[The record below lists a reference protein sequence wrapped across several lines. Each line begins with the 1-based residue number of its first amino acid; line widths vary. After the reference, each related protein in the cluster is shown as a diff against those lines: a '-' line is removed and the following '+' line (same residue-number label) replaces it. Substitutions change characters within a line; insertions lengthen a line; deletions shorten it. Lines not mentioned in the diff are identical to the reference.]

1 MFSSKG
7 KVLTDLASMDTIDI
21 SQNIQDFKQVFEN
34 ESRIIFSARFGDG
47 KSYFLNEFM
56 KNYDEKKNDYYF
68 ITLHPV
74 NYVVEEN
81 RDVIEYI
88 KRDILFQ
95 LIKDNRIYD
104 FKEGYDKIFDA
115 VCNVESLFKLAD
127 FAASIIPVNGLKEGY
142 KALKGLVSTIDEK
155 RKKQDVLHVVDDYL
169 NGFYGKMG
177 SISECDAF
185 TYLIQKSLERM
196 MAKSV
201 LIIEDLDRIDPAHLF
216 RIMNVLSSQ
225 VDNPYYSEVP
235 NGNKFGFDKIILV
248 MDYEIARHLFHHF
261 YGKEAN
267 YEGYMNK
274 FLNTLPFRY
283 SIKEEAHRQVRQKIL
298 DICKT
303 GVFLSLDHKLSDNP
317 KDRISFQL
325 ALNNSSVRRCK
336 EFLDLDVASLI
347 RKKWLNGEYSIPT
360 DSTWVR
366 ILVCYRFFI
375 PDKSIRSI
383 MEAMI
388 HGFADL
394 QLAELAM
401 PFYCAVNG
409 ERYFYLQIKDDMYMI
424 RYNAMLNLVTN
435 GVVRNHINVVPES
448 IANIKK
454 VLYNVESS
462 ICNLLIG

>member
-1 MFSSKG
+1 MEP
-7 KVLTDLASMDTIDI
+7 IDI
-21 SQNIQDFKQVFEN
+21 SNNINDFRQVFES
-34 ESRIIFSARFGDG
+34 ESRIIFSAKFGDG

-56 KNYDEKKNDYYF
+56 KSYNEKKNDYYF

-115 VCNVESLFKLAD
+115 VCNGESLLKLAD
-127 FAASIIPVNGLKEGY
+127 FDASIIPVKGLKEGY

-155 RKKQDVLHVVDDYL
+155 RKVQDVLHVVDDYL
-169 NGFYGKMG
+169 NGFYGKSG

-185 TYLIQKSLERM
+185 TYLIQKSLEQM

-248 MDYEIARHLFHHF
+248 MDYEIAKHLFHHF

-267 YEGYMNK
+267 YDGYMNK
-274 FLNTLPFRY
+274 FLNTLPFSY

-303 GVFLSLDHKLSDNP
+303 GVFLSLDQKLSNDP
-317 KDRISFQL
+317 KDRVSFQL

-336 EFLDLDVASLI
+336 EFLDLDVNSLF

-366 ILVCYRFFI
+366 ILVCYRFFM
-375 PDKSIRSI
+375 PDKSVRSI

-388 HGFADL
+388 HGFTDL

-409 ERYFYLQIKDDMYMI
+409 DRFFYLRIVDDMYMI
-424 RYNAMLNLVTN
+424 KYDTILNLVTK
-435 GVVRNHINVVPES
+435 GVVGNHRKVVPES

>member
-1 MFSSKG
+1 
-7 KVLTDLASMDTIDI
+7 MDTIDI
-21 SQNIQDFKQVFEN
+21 SQNIQDFKQVFEK

-56 KNYDEKKNDYYF
+56 KNYDEKNNDYYF
-68 ITLHPV
+68 ITLYPV

-104 FKEGYDKIFDA
+104 FKKGYDKIFDA
-115 VCNVESLFKLAD
+115 VCNKESLLKLGN
-127 FAASIIPVNGLKEGY
+127 FVASIIPIEGLKEGY
-142 KALKGLVSTIDEK
+142 EALKDFASTIHEK
-155 RKKQDVLHVVDDYL
+155 YKSQDVLHVADDYL
-169 NGFYGKMG
+169 NGFYGKTG

-185 TYLIQKSLERM
+185 TCLIQKSLEQM

-267 YEGYMNK
+267 YDGYMNK
-274 FLNTLPFRY
+274 FLNTLPYSY
-283 SIKEEAHRQVRQKIL
+283 SIREEAHRQVRQKIF

-303 GVFLSLDHKLSDNP
+303 EEVLSLDQSLSSETN
-317 KDRISFQL
+317 DRISVPLAIYQL
-325 ALNNSSVRRCK
+325 SVRRSK
-336 EFLDLDVASLI
+336 EFLDIEINSLF
-347 RKKWLNGEYSIPT
+347 RDNWLHGEYNIQTDIP
-360 DSTWVR
+360 WVR
-366 ILVCYRFFI
+366 ILICLRFLMS
-375 PDKSIRSI
+375 DKPLGKIY
-383 MEAMI
+383 EAMI
-388 HGFADL
+388 HGFTDM
-394 QLAELAM
+394 QLVELAA
-401 PFYCAVNG
+401 PLYFAKEKRESLFYVEIEDATYQIEYQESLKQVKINRCRGIRNG
-409 ERYFYLQIKDDMYMI
+409 LKKNIADIK
-424 RYNAMLNLVTN
+424 NLLRN
-435 GVVRNHINVVPES
+435 VRNNV
-448 IANIKK
+448 
-454 VLYNVESS
+454 
-462 ICNLLIG
+462 CNLLIG

>member
-1 MFSSKG
+1 
-7 KVLTDLASMDTIDI
+7 MDTIDI

-34 ESRIIFSARFGDG
+34 ENRIIFSARFGDG
-47 KSYFLNEFM
+47 KSYFLKEFM
-56 KNYDEKKNDYYF
+56 KSYDEKDNDYYF

-127 FAASIIPVNGLKEGY
+127 FAASIIPVKGLKEGY
-142 KALKGLVSTIDEK
+142 KALKGLVSTIEEK
-155 RKKQDVLHVVDDYL
+155 RKEQDVLHVVDDYL

-185 TYLIQKSLERM
+185 TYLIQKSLEQM
-196 MAKSV
+196 MAMSV

-225 VDNPYYSEVP
+225 IDNPYYSHVP
-235 NGNKFGFDKIILV
+235 HGNKFGFDKIILV
-248 MDYEIARHLFHHF
+248 MDYEIAKHLFHHF

-274 FLNTLPFRY
+274 FLNTLPY
-283 SIKEEAHRQVRQKIL
+283 SYFIKEEAHRQVRQKIL

-303 GVFLSLDHKLSDNP
+303 GVFLSLAQKLSDNP

-336 EFLDLDVASLI
+336 EFLDIDINSLF
-347 RKKWLNGEYSIPT
+347 RKKWLNGVYSIPT
-360 DSTWVR
+360 DNTWVK
-366 ILVCYRFFI
+366 ILVCYRFFMLNKPI
-375 PDKSIRSI
+375 SSI

-388 HGFADL
+388 HGFSDL

-409 ERYFYLQIKDDMYMI
+409 ERYFYLQINDDMYMI

-435 GVVRNHINVVPES
+435 GVVRNQGNVVPES

-454 VLYNVESS
+454 VLYNIESS

>member
-1 MFSSKG
+1 MEP
-7 KVLTDLASMDTIDI
+7 IDI
-21 SQNIQDFKQVFEN
+21 SNNIYDFKQVFES
-34 ESRIIFSARFGDG
+34 ESRIIFSAKFGDG
-47 KSYFLNEFM
+47 KSYFLKKFM
-56 KNYDEKKNDYYF
+56 ESYPKEANDYYF

-74 NYVVEEN
+74 NYVVEDN

-115 VCNVESLFKLAD
+115 VCNKESLLKLAD
-127 FAASIIPVNGLKEGY
+127 FVASIIPVEGIKDVY
-142 KALKGLVSTIDEK
+142 EGLKGLASTI
-155 RKKQDVLHVVDDYL
+155 RKKYKEQDVLHVVDDYL
-169 NGFYGKMG
+169 NGFYGKSG

-185 TYLIQKSLERM
+185 TYLIQKSLEQM

-248 MDYEIARHLFHHF
+248 MDYEIAKHLFHHF

-274 FLNTLPFRY
+274 FLNTLPFSY
-283 SIKEEAHRQVRQKIL
+283 SINEEAHRQVRQKIL

-303 GVFLSLDHKLSDNP
+303 GVFLSLDQKLSNNP

-325 ALNNSSVRRCK
+325 ALNNSSVRKCK

-366 ILVCYRFFI
+366 ILVCYRFFM
-375 PDKSIRSI
+375 PDKSIKSI

-388 HGFADL
+388 HGFTDL

-401 PFYCAVNG
+401 PFYCAVNE
-409 ERYFYLQIKDDMYMI
+409 ERFFYLRIKDEMYMI
-424 RYNAMLNLVTN
+424 KYDTILNLVTK
-435 GVVRNHINVVPES
+435 GVVGNHRKVVPES

>member
-1 MFSSKG
+1 
-7 KVLTDLASMDTIDI
+7 MDTIDI

-34 ESRIIFSARFGDG
+34 ESRIIFSAKFGDG
-47 KSYFLNEFM
+47 KSYFLDKFI
-56 KNYDEKKNDYYF
+56 KSYDDKKNDYYF

-115 VCNVESLFKLAD
+115 VCNKESLLKLGD
-127 FAASIIPVNGLKEGY
+127 FVASIIPIEGLKDGY
-142 KALKGLVSTIDEK
+142 EALKDLASTIHEK
-155 RKKQDVLHVVDDYL
+155 YKSQDVLHVVDDYL

-177 SISECDAF
+177 SISVCDAF
-185 TYLIQKSLERM
+185 TYLIQKSFERM

-225 VDNPYYSEVP
+225 VDNPYYSHVP
-235 NGNKFGFDKIILV
+235 HGNKFGFDKIILV
-248 MDYEIARHLFHHF
+248 MDYEIAEHLFHHF

-274 FLNTLPFRY
+274 FLNTLPYSY

-303 GVFLSLDHKLSDNP
+303 GVFLSLDQKLSNDP

-325 ALNNSSVRRCK
+325 ALNTASVRRCK
-336 EFLDLDVASLI
+336 EFLDLDVNSLF

-360 DSTWVR
+360 DNTWVKM
-366 ILVCYRFFI
+366 LVCYRFFMS
-375 PDKSIRSI
+375 DKPISTI
-383 MEAMI
+383 MEAMSM
-388 HGFADL
+388 DL
-394 QLAELAM
+394 L
-401 PFYCAVNG
+401 
-409 ERYFYLQIKDDMYMI
+409 
-424 RYNAMLNLVTN
+424 
-435 GVVRNHINVVPES
+435 
-448 IANIKK
+448 
-454 VLYNVESS
+454 
-462 ICNLLIG
+462 ICN

>member
-1 MFSSKG
+1 
-7 KVLTDLASMDTIDI
+7 MDTIDI
-21 SQNIQDFKQVFEN
+21 SQNIQDFKQVFEQEN
-34 ESRIIFSARFGDG
+34 RIIFSVRFGDG
-47 KSYFLNEFM
+47 KSYFLKEFM
-56 KNYDEKKNDYYF
+56 ESYPKEANDYYF
-68 ITLHPV
+68 ITPHPV

-115 VCNVESLFKLAD
+115 VCNKESLLKLAD
-127 FAASIIPVNGLKEGY
+127 FVASIIPVEGIKDVY
-142 KALKGLVSTIDEK
+142 EGLKGLASTIH
-155 RKKQDVLHVVDDYL
+155 KKYKEQDVLHVADDYL

-185 TYLIQKSLERM
+185 TCLIQKSLKQTK
-196 MAKSV
+196 AKSV

-248 MDYEIARHLFHHF
+248 MDYEIAKHLFHHF

-274 FLNTLPFRY
+274 FLNTLPYSY

-303 GVFLSLDHKLSDNP
+303 GVFLSLDQKLSNDP

-325 ALNNSSVRRCK
+325 ALNNASVRRCK
-336 EFLDLDVASLI
+336 EFLDLDVNSLF

-366 ILVCYRFFI
+366 ILVCYRFFMS
-375 PDKSIRSI
+375 DKPISSI

-388 HGFADL
+388 HGFTDL

-409 ERYFYLQIKDDMYMI
+409 DRFFYLRIVDDMYMI
-424 RYNAMLNLVTN
+424 KYDAILNLVTK
-435 GVVRNHINVVPES
+435 GVVGNHRKVVPES

>member
-1 MFSSKG
+1 
-7 KVLTDLASMDTIDI
+7 MDTIDI
-21 SQNIQDFKQVFEN
+21 SQNIQDFKQVFEQEN
-34 ESRIIFSARFGDG
+34 RIIFSAKFGDG

-56 KNYDEKKNDYYF
+56 KSYDEKKNDYYF

-127 FAASIIPVNGLKEGY
+127 FAASIIPVKGLKEGY
-142 KALKGLVSTIDEK
+142 KALKGLVSTIEEK
-155 RKKQDVLHVVDDYL
+155 RKEQDVLHVVDDYL

-225 VDNPYYSEVP
+225 VDNPYYSEFP
-235 NGNKFGFDKIILV
+235 NGNKFSFDKIILV
-248 MDYEIARHLFHHF
+248 MDYEIAKHLFHHF
-261 YGKEAN
+261 YGQEAN

-274 FLNTLPFRY
+274 FLNTLPYSY

-303 GVFLSLDHKLSDNP
+303 GVFLSLDQKLSDNP

-336 EFLDLDVASLI
+336 EFLDLDINSLF

-366 ILVCYRFFI
+366 ILVCYRFFM

-409 ERYFYLQIKDDMYMI
+409 ERYFYLQINDDMYMI

-435 GVVRNHINVVPES
+435 GVVRNQGNVVSES

>member
-1 MFSSKG
+1 
-7 KVLTDLASMDTIDI
+7 MDTINI
-21 SQNIQDFKQVFEN
+21 SQNIKDFKQVFEK

-47 KSYFLNEFM
+47 KSYFLNEFI
-56 KNYDEKKNDYYF
+56 KSNDEKKNDYYF

-104 FKEGYDKIFDA
+104 FKEGDDKIFDA

-127 FAASIIPVNGLKEGY
+127 FAASIIPVKGLKEGY

-155 RKKQDVLHVVDDYL
+155 RKEQDALHVVDDYL
-169 NGFYGKMG
+169 NGFYGKSG

-185 TYLIQKSLERM
+185 TYLIQKSLEQM

-235 NGNKFGFDKIILV
+235 NGNKFGFDKVILV

-274 FLNTLPFRY
+274 FLNTLPYKF
-283 SIKEEAHRQVRQKIL
+283 SISEEAQKQVENKLIRTFGTSDVLNFRSPLNPHKFNS
-298 DICKT
+298 DT
-303 GVFLSLDHKLSDNP
+303 FFLLVAVKEL
-317 KDRISFQL
+317 
-325 ALNNSSVRRCK
+325 SVRRCK
-336 EFLDLDVASLI
+336 EFIDDNIETHIKPSWVNDKIKIPTNIDLVKLLYCIRFFTRLSLNTIFVMLIESLEGELAVRMLMPLFCISRKKNTFFVRMDKEIYECHYEESSLSFSVEQNNTWDDSLVVSFDNIKRAASNMKDAVLDLI
-347 RKKWLNGEYSIPT
+347 IG
-360 DSTWVR
+360 
-366 ILVCYRFFI
+366 
-375 PDKSIRSI
+375 
-383 MEAMI
+383 
-388 HGFADL
+388 DL
-394 QLAELAM
+394 
-401 PFYCAVNG
+401 
-409 ERYFYLQIKDDMYMI
+409 
-424 RYNAMLNLVTN
+424 
-435 GVVRNHINVVPES
+435 
-448 IANIKK
+448 
-454 VLYNVESS
+454 
-462 ICNLLIG
+462 

>member
-1 MFSSKG
+1 
-7 KVLTDLASMDTIDI
+7 MDTIDI

-56 KNYDEKKNDYYF
+56 KSYGEKKNDYYF

-127 FAASIIPVNGLKEGY
+127 FAASIIPVKGLKEGY

-155 RKKQDVLHVVDDYL
+155 RKEQDVLHVVDDYL
-169 NGFYGKMG
+169 NGFYGKSG

-185 TYLIQKSLERM
+185 TYLIQKSLEQM

-225 VDNPYYSEVP
+225 VDNPYYSEFS

-274 FLNTLPFRY
+274 FLNTLPFSY
-283 SIKEEAHRQVRQKIL
+283 SIKEEAQRQVEAKLL
-298 DICKT
+298 DICKSDE
-303 GVFLSLDHKLSDNP
+303 VLRVVLQLSSNKEECFSVP
-317 KDRISFQL
+317 SAIMQM
-325 ALNNSSVRRCK
+325 SVRRCK
-336 EFLDLDVASLI
+336 EFLDMDVCNLI
-347 RKKWLNGEYSIPT
+347 RNTWMKGDYDIPT
-360 DSTWVR
+360 QTVWTK
-366 ILVCYRFFI
+366 ILACYHFLF
-375 PDKSIRSI
+375 PDRSLNAI
-383 MEAMI
+383 QEMMLY
-388 HGFADL
+388 GFSDL
-394 QLAELAM
+394 QLAELYA
-401 PFYCAVNG
+401 PYNYALKGVNEFYMEYDN
-409 ERYFYLQIKDDMYMI
+409 DMYDFCYI
-424 RYNAMLNLVTN
+424 KGENLVRR
-435 GVVRNHINVVPES
+435 GR
-448 IANIKK
+448 
-454 VLYNVESS
+454 VLSWQSDKTLDVAEIRKDLRKMNLD
-462 ICNLLIG
+462 IRNLLLGQ

>member
-1 MFSSKG
+1 
-7 KVLTDLASMDTIDI
+7 MDTIDI

-47 KSYFLNEFM
+47 KSYFLNEFI
-56 KNYDEKKNDYYF
+56 NSYDEKKNDYYF

-115 VCNVESLFKLAD
+115 VCNKESLFKLAD
-127 FAASIIPVNGLKEGY
+127 FAASIIPVDGLKDGY
-142 KALKGLVSTIDEK
+142 EALKTLVSTIH
-155 RKKQDVLHVVDDYL
+155 RKYKGQDVLHVVDDYL
-169 NGFYGKMG
+169 NGFYGKSG

-185 TYLIQKSLERM
+185 TYLIQKSLEQM
-196 MAKSV
+196 MPKSV

-225 VDNPYYSEVP
+225 VDNPYYSKVP

-274 FLNTLPFRY
+274 FLNTLPFTY

-303 GVFLSLDHKLSDNP
+303 GVFLSLDQKLSNDP

-336 EFLDLDVASLI
+336 EFLDLDINSLF

-366 ILVCYRFFI
+366 ILVCYRFFM
-375 PDKSIRSI
+375 PDKPISSI

-388 HGFADL
+388 HGFTDL

-409 ERYFYLQIKDDMYMI
+409 ERYFYLQINDDMYMI

-435 GVVRNHINVVPES
+435 GVVRNQGNVVPES

>member
-1 MFSSKG
+1 
-7 KVLTDLASMDTIDI
+7 MDTIDI

-34 ESRIIFSARFGDG
+34 ESRIIFSAKFGDG

-56 KNYDEKKNDYYF
+56 KSYDEKKNDYYF

-115 VCNVESLFKLAD
+115 VCNKESLLKLGD
-127 FAASIIPVNGLKEGY
+127 FVASIIPIEGLKDGY
-142 KALKGLVSTIDEK
+142 EALKGLASTIHEK
-155 RKKQDVLHVVDDYL
+155 YKSQDVLHVVDDYL
-169 NGFYGKMG
+169 NGFYGKSG

-185 TYLIQKSLERM
+185 TCLIQKSLEQM
-196 MAKSV
+196 MAKSA

-235 NGNKFGFDKIILV
+235 HGNKFGFDKIILV
-248 MDYEIARHLFHHF
+248 MDYEIAKHLFHHF

-267 YEGYMNK
+267 YDGYMNK
-274 FLNTLPFRY
+274 FLNTLPYSY
-283 SIKEEAHRQVRQKIL
+283 SIKEEAHRQVWQKIL

-303 GVFLSLDHKLSDNP
+303 GVFLSLDQKLSNDP

-325 ALNNSSVRRCK
+325 ALNNASVRRCK
-336 EFLDLDVASLI
+336 EFLDLDINSLF

-360 DSTWVR
+360 DNTWVKM
-366 ILVCYRFFI
+366 LVCYRFFMS
-375 PDKSIRSI
+375 DKPISTI

-388 HGFADL
+388 HGFTDL

-401 PFYCAVNG
+401 PFFCAVNG

-424 RYNAMLNLVTN
+424 KYNAMLNLVTKGIVGN
-435 GVVRNHINVVPES
+435 RRNVVPES

>member
-1 MFSSKG
+1 MES
-7 KVLTDLASMDTIDI
+7 IDI
-21 SQNIQDFKQVFEN
+21 SNNINDFKQVFES
-34 ESRIIFSARFGDG
+34 ESRIIFSAKFGDG
-47 KSYFLNEFM
+47 KSYFLKKFM
-56 KNYDEKKNDYYF
+56 ESYPKEANDYYF

-115 VCNVESLFKLAD
+115 VCNGESLLKLAD

-155 RKKQDVLHVVDDYL
+155 RKEQDVLHVVDDYL
-169 NGFYGKMG
+169 NGFYGKSG

-185 TYLIQKSLERM
+185 TYLIQKSLDQM

-225 VDNPYYSEVP
+225 VDNPYYLHVP
-235 NGNKFGFDKIILV
+235 HGNKFGFDKIILV

-283 SIKEEAHRQVRQKIL
+283 SIREVAQTVVSNELTHIFETKEIL
-298 DICKT
+298 GFC
-303 GVFLSLDHKLSDNP
+303 GVYNGEKFSLLESIK
-317 KDRISFQL
+317 KF
-325 ALNNSSVRRCK
+325 SVRRCQ
-336 EFLDLDVASLI
+336 EFLEFDIQAHVKSAWI
-347 RKKWLNGEYSIPT
+347 YEPIAVPVLN
-360 DSTWVR
+360 DMVK
-366 ILVCYRFFI
+366 LLCYLRFFVDL
-375 PDKSIRSI
+375 PSDKMFDMLMDNLEGLLAIKAFFPLFCMSTRKTFVTLRISDTIFECYFDEKSRTVTVEQTSSWN
-383 MEAMI
+383 ENSMI
-388 HGFADL
+388 DFEKLKGA
-394 QLAELAM
+394 AKSM
-401 PFYCAVNG
+401 KPAV
-409 ERYFYLQIKDDMYMI
+409 I
-424 RYNAMLNLVTN
+424 NL
-435 GVVRNHINVVPES
+435 I
-448 IANIKK
+448 
-454 VLYNVESS
+454 
-462 ICNLLIG
+462 IG

>member
-1 MFSSKG
+1 MN
-7 KVLTDLASMDTIDI
+7 TIDI

-56 KNYDEKKNDYYF
+56 KSYDEKKNDYYF

-115 VCNVESLFKLAD
+115 VCNKESLLKLAD
-127 FAASIIPVNGLKEGY
+127 FAASIIPVKGLKERY
-142 KALKGLVSTIDEK
+142 EALKGLASTIYEK
-155 RKKQDVLHVVDDYL
+155 YKSQDVLHVVDDYL
-169 NGFYGKMG
+169 NGFYGKSG

-185 TYLIQKSLERM
+185 TYLIQKSLKLM
-196 MAKSV
+196 SAKSV

-225 VDNPYYSEVP
+225 VDNPYYSEVS

-274 FLNTLPFRY
+274 FLNTLPYLY
-283 SIKEEAHRQVRQKIL
+283 SIKKEAHRQVRQKIF

-303 GVFLSLDHKLSDNP
+303 EEVLSLDQSLSSDT
-317 KDRISFQL
+317 KDRISVPLAIYQL
-325 ALNNSSVRRCK
+325 SVRRSK
-336 EFLDLDVASLI
+336 EFLDIDINLLFRDN
-347 RKKWLNGEYSIPT
+347 WLHGEYNIQTDIP
-360 DSTWVR
+360 WVR
-366 ILVCYRFFI
+366 ILVCLRFLMS
-375 PDKSIRSI
+375 DKPLGKIY
-383 MEAMI
+383 EAMI
-388 HGFADL
+388 HGFTDM
-394 QLAELAM
+394 QLVELAA
-401 PFYCAVNG
+401 PLYFAKEKRESLFYVEIEYATYQIEYQESLKQVKING
-409 ERYFYLQIKDDMYMI
+409 CRGIRNGLKKNIADIK
-424 RYNAMLNLVTN
+424 NLL
-435 GVVRNHINVVPES
+435 RNVQNNV
-448 IANIKK
+448 
-454 VLYNVESS
+454 
-462 ICNLLIG
+462 CNLLIG

>member
-1 MFSSKG
+1 
-7 KVLTDLASMDTIDI
+7 MDTIDI
-21 SQNIQDFKQVFEN
+21 SQNIQDFKQVFEK

-56 KNYDEKKNDYYF
+56 KSYDEKDNDFYF

-115 VCNVESLFKLAD
+115 VCNKESLLKLGD
-127 FAASIIPVNGLKEGY
+127 FVASIIPIEGLKDGY
-142 KALKGLVSTIDEK
+142 EALKGLASTIHEK
-155 RKKQDVLHVVDDYL
+155 YKSQDVLHVVDDYL
-169 NGFYGKMG
+169 NGFYGKSG

-185 TYLIQKSLERM
+185 TCLIQKSLDQM

-235 NGNKFGFDKIILV
+235 NGNKFGFDKIILI

-274 FLNTLPFRY
+274 FLNTLPYSY
-283 SIKEEAHRQVRQKIL
+283 SIKEEAHRQVKQKIL

-336 EFLDLDVASLI
+336 EFLDLDVNSLF

-360 DSTWVR
+360 DSSWVR
-366 ILVCYRFFI
+366 ILVCYRFFM
-375 PDKSIRSI
+375 PDKPIRSI

-409 ERYFYLQIKDDMYMI
+409 ERYFYLQLKADMYMI

>member
-1 MFSSKG
+1 M
-7 KVLTDLASMDTIDI
+7 
-21 SQNIQDFKQVFEN
+21 
-34 ESRIIFSARFGDG
+34 
-47 KSYFLNEFM
+47 
-56 KNYDEKKNDYYF
+56 
-68 ITLHPV
+68 
-74 NYVVEEN
+74 VEEN

-142 KALKGLVSTIDEK
+142 KALKVLVSTIEEK
-155 RKKQDVLHVVDDYL
+155 RKEQDVLHVVDDYL

-201 LIIEDLDRIDPAHLF
+201 LIIEDLDRIVPAHLF

-267 YEGYMNK
+267 YEGYINK
-274 FLNTLPFRY
+274 FLNTLPFSY
-283 SIKEEAHRQVRQKIL
+283 SIKEGAHRQVEAKLL

-303 GVFLSLDHKLSDNP
+303 DEVLGVVQQLSSNKEECFSVP
-317 KDRISFQL
+317 SAIMQM
-325 ALNNSSVRRCK
+325 SVRKCK
-336 EFLDLDVASLI
+336 EFLDMDVCNLI
-347 RKKWLNGEYSIPT
+347 RNSWMKEEYDIPT
-360 DSTWVR
+360 QTVWAK
-366 ILVCYRFFI
+366 ILVCYRFLFS
-375 PDKSIRSI
+375 DRSLNAI
-383 MEAMI
+383 QEMMLY
-388 HGFADL
+388 GFSDL
-394 QLAELAM
+394 QLAELYA
-401 PFYCAVNG
+401 PYNYALKGVNEFYMEYEN
-409 ERYFYLQIKDDMYMI
+409 DMYDFYYI
-424 RYNAMLNLVTN
+424 KGKNLVRR
-435 GVVRNHINVVPES
+435 GR
-448 IANIKK
+448 
-454 VLYNVESS
+454 VLSWQSDKTLDVAE
-462 ICNLLIG
+462 IRKELRKMIPDIRNLLLG

>member
-1 MFSSKG
+1 
-7 KVLTDLASMDTIDI
+7 MDTIDI

-34 ESRIIFSARFGDG
+34 ESRTIFSAKFGDG

-56 KNYDEKKNDYYF
+56 KSYNEKKNDYYF

-115 VCNVESLFKLAD
+115 VCNKESLLKLAD
-127 FAASIIPVNGLKEGY
+127 FVASIIPVEGIKDVY
-142 KALKGLVSTIDEK
+142 EGLKGLASTIH
-155 RKKQDVLHVVDDYL
+155 KKYKGQDVLHVVDDYL

-185 TYLIQKSLERM
+185 TCLIQKSLEQM

-216 RIMNVLSSQ
+216 RILNVLSSQ

-274 FLNTLPFRY
+274 FLNTLPFKF
-283 SIKEEAHRQVRQKIL
+283 SISQEAKRQVSDRLSQIFGTSDVLKLNGPVALSNGLEL
-298 DICKT
+298 DD
-303 GVFLSLDHKLSDNP
+303 FSSLDSE
-317 KDRISFQL
+317 
-325 ALNNSSVRRCK
+325 LNRLSVR
-336 EFLDLDVASLI
+336 
-347 RKKWLNGEYSIPT
+347 
-360 DSTWVR
+360 
-366 ILVCYRFFI
+366 
-375 PDKSIRSI
+375 
-383 MEAMI
+383 
-388 HGFADL
+388 
-394 QLAELAM
+394 
-401 PFYCAVNG
+401 
-409 ERYFYLQIKDDMYMI
+409 
-424 RYNAMLNLVTN
+424 
-435 GVVRNHINVVPES
+435 
-448 IANIKK
+448 
-454 VLYNVESS
+454 
-462 ICNLLIG
+462 

>member
-1 MFSSKG
+1 
-7 KVLTDLASMDTIDI
+7 MDTIDI

-56 KNYDEKKNDYYF
+56 KSYDEKKNDYYF

-104 FKEGYDKIFDA
+104 FKEGYDKIFDT
-115 VCNVESLFKLAD
+115 VCNKESLLKLGD
-127 FAASIIPVNGLKEGY
+127 FVASIIPIEGLKDGY
-142 KALKGLVSTIDEK
+142 EALKDLASTIHEK
-155 RKKQDVLHVVDDYL
+155 YKSQDVLHVVDDYL
-169 NGFYGKMG
+169 NGFYGKSG

-185 TYLIQKSLERM
+185 TCLIQKSLERM

-225 VDNPYYSEVP
+225 VDNPYYSEAP
-235 NGNKFGFDKIILV
+235 HGNKFGFDKIILV

-274 FLNTLPFRY
+274 FLNTLPYSY

-303 GVFLSLDHKLSDNP
+303 GVFLSLDQKLSNDP

-336 EFLDLDVASLI
+336 EFLDLDVNSLF
-347 RKKWLNGEYSIPT
+347 RKKWLNDEYSIPT
-360 DSTWVR
+360 DSTWVKM
-366 ILVCYRFFI
+366 LVCYRFFMS
-375 PDKSIRSI
+375 DKPISSI

-388 HGFADL
+388 HGFSDL

-448 IANIKK
+448 IADIKK

>member
-1 MFSSKG
+1 
-7 KVLTDLASMDTIDI
+7 MDTIDI
-21 SQNIQDFKQVFEN
+21 SQNIQDFKQVFEK

-56 KNYDEKKNDYYF
+56 KSYDEKDNDYYF

-115 VCNVESLFKLAD
+115 VCNKESLLKLGD
-127 FAASIIPVNGLKEGY
+127 FVASIIPIEGLKDGY
-142 KALKGLVSTIDEK
+142 EALKDLASTIHEK
-155 RKKQDVLHVVDDYL
+155 YKSQDVLHVVDDYL
-169 NGFYGKMG
+169 NGFYGKSG

-185 TYLIQKSLERM
+185 TCLIQRSLEQM

-235 NGNKFGFDKIILV
+235 HGNKFGFDKIILV

-274 FLNTLPFRY
+274 FLNTLPYSY

-303 GVFLSLDHKLSDNP
+303 GVFLSLDQKLSNDP
-317 KDRISFQL
+317 KDRNSFQL
-325 ALNNSSVRRCK
+325 ALNKSSVRRCK
-336 EFLDLDVASLI
+336 EFLDLDVASRI

-360 DSTWVR
+360 DSTWVKM
-366 ILVCYRFFI
+366 LVCYRFFMS
-375 PDKSIRSI
+375 DKPISSI

-409 ERYFYLQIKDDMYMI
+409 ERYFYLQIKADMYMI

-454 VLYNVESS
+454 VLYNVKSS
-462 ICNLLIG
+462 ICDLLIG

>member
-1 MFSSKG
+1 
-7 KVLTDLASMDTIDI
+7 MDTIDI

-56 KNYDEKKNDYYF
+56 KSYDKKKNDYYF

-95 LIKDNRIYD
+95 LIKDNLIYD

-115 VCNVESLFKLAD
+115 VCNKESLLKLGN
-127 FAASIIPVNGLKEGY
+127 FVASIIPIEGLKDGY
-142 KALKGLVSTIDEK
+142 EALKDFASTIHEK
-155 RKKQDVLHVVDDYL
+155 YKSQDVLHVVDDYL
-169 NGFYGKMG
+169 NGFYGKTG

-185 TYLIQKSLERM
+185 TCLIQKSLERM
-196 MAKSV
+196 TANTV

-235 NGNKFGFDKIILV
+235 HGNKFGFDKIILV

-274 FLNTLPFRY
+274 FLNTLPYSY
-283 SIKEEAHRQVRQKIL
+283 SIREEAHRQVRQKIF

-303 GVFLSLDHKLSDNP
+303 EEVLSLDQSLSSDTN
-317 KDRISFQL
+317 DRISIPLAIYQL
-325 ALNNSSVRRCK
+325 SVRRSK
-336 EFLDLDVASLI
+336 EFLDIDINSLF
-347 RKKWLNGEYSIPT
+347 RDNWLHGEYNIQTDIP
-360 DSTWVR
+360 WVR
-366 ILVCYRFFI
+366 ILVCLRFLMS
-375 PDKSIRSI
+375 DKPLGKIY
-383 MEAMI
+383 EAMI
-388 HGFADL
+388 HGFTDM
-394 QLAELAM
+394 QLVELAA
-401 PFYCAVNG
+401 PLYFAKEKRESLFYVEIEYATYQIEYQESLKQVKING
-409 ERYFYLQIKDDMYMI
+409 CRGI
-424 RYNAMLNLVTN
+424 RN
-435 GVVRNHINVVPES
+435 GL
-448 IANIKK
+448 KK
-454 VLYNVESS
+454 T
-462 ICNLLIG
+462 LLILKIYCGMFNLACVIY

>member
-1 MFSSKG
+1 
-7 KVLTDLASMDTIDI
+7 MDTIDI

-56 KNYDEKKNDYYF
+56 KSYDEKKNDYYF

-95 LIKDNRIYD
+95 LIKDNRVYD

-127 FAASIIPVNGLKEGY
+127 FAASIIPVKVLKEGY

-155 RKKQDVLHVVDDYL
+155 RKEQDVLHVVDDYL
-169 NGFYGKMG
+169 NGFYGKSD

-185 TYLIQKSLERM
+185 TYLIQKSLEQM

-235 NGNKFGFDKIILV
+235 HGNKFGFDKIILV
-248 MDYEIARHLFHHF
+248 MDYEIAKHLFHHF

-274 FLNTLPFRY
+274 FLNTLPYSY
-283 SIKEEAHRQVRQKIL
+283 SIKEEAHWQVRQKIL

-303 GVFLSLDHKLSDNP
+303 GVFLSLDQNLSNNP

-325 ALNNSSVRRCK
+325 ALNNASVRRCK
-336 EFLDLDVASLI
+336 EFLDLDINSLF

-360 DSTWVR
+360 DNTWVKM
-366 ILVCYRFFI
+366 LVCYRFFMS
-375 PDKSIRSI
+375 DKPISTI

-388 HGFADL
+388 HGFTDL

-409 ERYFYLQIKDDMYMI
+409 ETFFYLRIKDDMYI
-424 RYNAMLNLVTN
+424 IKYNAILNLVTKGIVGN
-435 GVVRNHINVVPES
+435 RRNVVPES

>member
-1 MFSSKG
+1 MEP
-7 KVLTDLASMDTIDI
+7 IDI
-21 SQNIQDFKQVFEN
+21 SNNINDFKQVFES
-34 ESRIIFSARFGDG
+34 ESRIIFSVKFGDG
-47 KSYFLNEFM
+47 KSYFLKKFM
-56 KNYDEKKNDYYF
+56 ESYPKEANDCYF

-115 VCNVESLFKLAD
+115 VCNGESLLKLAD
-127 FAASIIPVNGLKEGY
+127 FAASIIPVKGLKEGY

-155 RKKQDVLHVVDDYL
+155 RKEQDVLHVVDDYL
-169 NGFYGKMG
+169 NGFYGKSG

-185 TYLIQKSLERM
+185 TCLIQKSLEQM

-201 LIIEDLDRIDPAHLF
+201 LIIEDLERIDPAHLF

-225 VDNPYYSEVP
+225 VDNPYYSQVP

-274 FLNTLPFRY
+274 FLNTLPYSY

-303 GVFLSLDHKLSDNP
+303 GVFLSLDQKLSNEP
-317 KDRISFQL
+317 KDRVSFQL
-325 ALNNSSVRRCK
+325 ALNNASVRRCK
-336 EFLDLDVASLI
+336 EFLDLDVNSLF

-360 DSTWVR
+360 DCTWVKM
-366 ILVCYRFFI
+366 LVCYRFFM

-388 HGFADL
+388 HGFTDL

-409 ERYFYLQIKDDMYMI
+409 ETFFYLRIKDDMYMI
-424 RYNAMLNLVTN
+424 KYNAMLNLVTKGIVGN
-435 GVVRNHINVVPES
+435 RRNVVPES

-454 VLYNVESS
+454 VLYNVENS

>member
-1 MFSSKG
+1 
-7 KVLTDLASMDTIDI
+7 MDTIDI

-56 KNYDEKKNDYYF
+56 KSYDEKKNDYYF

-115 VCNVESLFKLAD
+115 VCNKESLLKLAD
-127 FAASIIPVNGLKEGY
+127 FIASIIPVEGIKDVY
-142 KALKGLVSTIDEK
+142 EGLKGLAYKIHEK
-155 RKKQDVLHVVDDYL
+155 YKGQDVLHVVDDYL

-185 TYLIQKSLERM
+185 TYLIQKSLEQM

-225 VDNPYYSEVP
+225 VDNPYYSHVP
-235 NGNKFGFDKIILV
+235 HGNKFGFDKIILV
-248 MDYEIARHLFHHF
+248 MDYEIAKHLFHHF
-261 YGKEAN
+261 YGQEAN

-274 FLNTLPFRY
+274 FLNTLPYSY

-303 GVFLSLDHKLSDNP
+303 GVFLSLDQKLSDNP

-336 EFLDLDVASLI
+336 EFLDLDINSLF

-366 ILVCYRFFI
+366 ILVCYRFFM

-409 ERYFYLQIKDDMYMI
+409 ERYFYLQINDDMYMI

>member
-1 MFSSKG
+1 
-7 KVLTDLASMDTIDI
+7 MDTIDI
-21 SQNIQDFKQVFEN
+21 SQNIQGFKQVFEN
-34 ESRIIFSARFGDG
+34 ESRIIFSAKFGDG
-47 KSYFLNEFM
+47 KSYFLNEFKKSYEE
-56 KNYDEKKNDYYF
+56 KNNDYYF

-127 FAASIIPVNGLKEGY
+127 FAASIIPVKGLKEGY

-155 RKKQDVLHVVDDYL
+155 RKEQDVLHVVDDYL
-169 NGFYGKMG
+169 NGFYVKSG
-177 SISECDAF
+177 SISECDVF
-185 TYLIQKSLERM
+185 TYLIQKSLEQM

-225 VDNPYYSEVP
+225 VDNPYYSHVP
-235 NGNKFGFDKIILV
+235 HGNKFGFDKIILV
-248 MDYEIARHLFHHF
+248 MDYEIAKHLFHHF

-274 FLNTLPFRY
+274 FLNTLPFSY

-303 GVFLSLDHKLSDNP
+303 GVFLSLDQKLSNDP

-336 EFLDLDVASLI
+336 EFLDLDINSLF

-360 DSTWVR
+360 DNTWVK
-366 ILVCYRFFI
+366 ILVCYRFFMS
-375 PDKSIRSI
+375 DKPISTI

-388 HGFADL
+388 HGFTDL

-409 ERYFYLQIKDDMYMI
+409 ETFFYLRIKDDMYMI
-424 RYNAMLNLVTN
+424 KYNAMLNLVTKE
-435 GVVRNHINVVPES
+435 VVGIHRNVVPES

-454 VLYNVESS
+454 VLYNLENS

>member
-1 MFSSKG
+1 
-7 KVLTDLASMDTIDI
+7 MDTIDI

-34 ESRIIFSARFGDG
+34 ESRIIFSAKFGDG
-47 KSYFLNEFM
+47 KSYFLKKFM
-56 KNYDEKKNDYYF
+56 ESYPKEANDFYF

-104 FKEGYDKIFDA
+104 FKEGYDKIFYA
-115 VCNVESLFKLAD
+115 VCNVDSLFKLAD
-127 FAASIIPVNGLKEGY
+127 FAASIIPVKGLKEGY

-155 RKKQDVLHVVDDYL
+155 RKEQDVLHVVDDYL
-169 NGFYGKMG
+169 NGFYGKSG

-185 TYLIQKSLERM
+185 TYLIQKSLEQM

-235 NGNKFGFDKIILV
+235 NGNKFGFDKVILV
-248 MDYEIARHLFHHF
+248 MDYGIARHLFHHF

-283 SIKEEAHRQVRQKIL
+283 SIKEEAHRQVRQKIF

-303 GVFLSLDHKLSDNP
+303 EEVLSLDQKLSSDP

-336 EFLDLDVASLI
+336 EFLGLDINSLF

-366 ILVCYRFFI
+366 ILVCYRFFM

-388 HGFADL
+388 HGFTDL

-401 PFYCAVNG
+401 PFYCAVNE
-409 ERYFYLQIKDDMYMI
+409 ERFFYLRIQDDIYMI
-424 RYNAMLNLVTN
+424 KYDNVHNLVTKGAVGN
-435 GVVRNHINVVPES
+435 YRKVVPES

>member
-1 MFSSKG
+1 
-7 KVLTDLASMDTIDI
+7 MDTIDI

-47 KSYFLNEFM
+47 KSYFLKEFM
-56 KNYDEKKNDYYF
+56 KSYDEKDNDYYF

-127 FAASIIPVNGLKEGY
+127 FAASIIPVKGLKEGY

-155 RKKQDVLHVVDDYL
+155 RKEQDVLHVVDDYL
-169 NGFYGKMG
+169 NGFYGKSG

-185 TYLIQKSLERM
+185 TCLIQKSLEQM

-225 VDNPYYSEVP
+225 IDNPYYSHVP
-235 NGNKFGFDKIILV
+235 HGNKFGFDKIILV
-248 MDYEIARHLFHHF
+248 MDYEIAKHLFHHF

-274 FLNTLPFRY
+274 FLNTLSFKF
-283 SIKEEAHRQVRQKIL
+283 SISQEAKRQVSDRLTQIFGTPDVLKL
-298 DICKT
+298 NGPVDLKS
-303 GVFLSLDHKLSDNP
+303 GLNPGDFFSLDSE
-317 KDRISFQL
+317 
-325 ALNNSSVRRCK
+325 LNRLSVRRCK
-336 EFLDLDVASLI
+336 EFLDDNISTHIKPVWRNNKTGVPTELDLVKLI
-347 RKKWLNGEYSIPT
+347 CCL
-360 DSTWVR
+360 
-366 ILVCYRFFI
+366 RFFTSL
-375 PDKSIRSI
+375 SIN
-383 MEAMI
+383 MI
-388 HGFADL
+388 FEKLMDCLYGEFA
-394 QLAELAM
+394 
-401 PFYCAVNG
+401 
-409 ERYFYLQIKDDMYMI
+409 IKLFSHCSVFAQDE
-424 RYNAMLNLVTN
+424 
-435 GVVRNHINVVPES
+435 HIS
-448 IANIKK
+448 M
-454 VLYNVESS
+454 
-462 ICNLLIG
+462 

>member
-1 MFSSKG
+1 M
-7 KVLTDLASMDTIDI
+7 
-21 SQNIQDFKQVFEN
+21 
-34 ESRIIFSARFGDG
+34 
-47 KSYFLNEFM
+47 
-56 KNYDEKKNDYYF
+56 
-68 ITLHPV
+68 
-74 NYVVEEN
+74 
-81 RDVIEYI
+81 
-88 KRDILFQ
+88 
-95 LIKDNRIYD
+95 IKDNRIYD

-115 VCNVESLFKLAD
+115 VCNKESLLKLGD
-127 FAASIIPVNGLKEGY
+127 FVASIIPIEGLKDGY
-142 KALKGLVSTIDEK
+142 EALKGLASTIHEK
-155 RKKQDVLHVVDDYL
+155 YKSQDVLHVVDDYL
-169 NGFYGKMG
+169 NGFYGKTD

-185 TYLIQKSLERM
+185 TCLIQKSLERM
-196 MAKSV
+196 TANTV
-201 LIIEDLDRIDPAHLF
+201 LIIEDLNRIDPAHLF

-235 NGNKFGFDKIILV
+235 HGNKFGFDKIILV

-274 FLNTLPFRY
+274 FLNSLPYSY

-303 GVFLSLDHKLSDNP
+303 GVFLSLDQKLSNDP

-336 EFLDLDVASLI
+336 EFLDLDVNSLF

-360 DSTWVR
+360 DSTWVKM
-366 ILVCYRFFI
+366 LVCYRFFMS
-375 PDKSIRSI
+375 DKPISSI

-388 HGFADL
+388 HGFSDL

-424 RYNAMLNLVTN
+424 RYNAMRNLVTN
-435 GVVRNHINVVPES
+435 GVVRNHINVVPEN

>member
-1 MFSSKG
+1 
-7 KVLTDLASMDTIDI
+7 MDTIDI
-21 SQNIQDFKQVFEN
+21 SQNIQDFKQVFEK
-34 ESRIIFSARFGDG
+34 ESRIIFSAKFGDG

-56 KNYDEKKNDYYF
+56 KSYDEKKNGYYF

-127 FAASIIPVNGLKEGY
+127 FAASIIPVKGLKEGY

-155 RKKQDVLHVVDDYL
+155 RKEQDVLHVVDDYL

-225 VDNPYYSEVP
+225 VDNPYYSHVP
-235 NGNKFGFDKIILV
+235 HGNKFGFDKIILV
-248 MDYEIARHLFHHF
+248 MDYEIAKHLFHHF

-274 FLNTLPFRY
+274 FLNTLPYSY

-303 GVFLSLDHKLSDNP
+303 GVFLSLDKKLSDNP

-336 EFLDLDVASLI
+336 EFLDLDINSLF

-366 ILVCYRFFI
+366 ILVCYRFFM

-388 HGFADL
+388 HGFSDL

-409 ERYFYLQIKDDMYMI
+409 ERYFYLQINDDMYMI

-435 GVVRNHINVVPES
+435 GVVRNQGNVVPES